1 MKKLTIALF
10 ALCVLA
16 GATNLAAC
24 EDEERRLPD
33 CVVTPEG
40 MTCEDEER

>member
-10 ALCVLA
+10 ALYLLG
-16 GATNLAAC
+16 GATQLLAC
-24 EDEERRLPD
+24 DDEERRLPD